1 MQHFLTQYLRS
12 SEAFVSALD
21 ACHQAITPETVTQL
35 EASQDRYRLQAQR
48 LEGASMELHPLERMG
63 VEALLQAQVGA
74 SLGICWGFRSRLN
87 RQDAEAAALAGDH
100 AGAAKL
106 EAEAEI
112 LRQKILDIA
121 DDVFNASELSV
132 VAGMMMPMGA
142 EVAA

>member
-1 MQHFLTQYLRS
+1 MQQILTQYFHS
-12 SEAFVSALD
+12 SEAFCLALA
-21 ACHQAITPETVTQL
+21 ACHRDLTPKNVASL
-35 EASQDRYRLQAQR
+35 EASQARYRREAQR
-48 LEGASMELHPLERMG
+48 LEGAAMELHPLERMG

-142 EVAA
+142 EVRQ